1 LKRLSDILKG
11 IKVIETIGSTDID
24 IHTLQFDSRKVTKGD
39 VFIAIKGTQVDGHDY
54 IAKAIH
60 LGAKVIVCEKLPEL
74 TNDLTFLL
82 VDNSSIVLGQMASNY
97 YDSPSSKL
105 KLVGIT
111 GTNGKTTIASLLFE
125 LFQSL
130 GYPSG
135 LLSTIQNKIENKI
148 VAATHTT
155 PDPIQINKLLDQ
167 MVSEGCEY
175 CFMEVSSH
183 AIDQDRIA
191 GLIFAGGVFT
201 NLSHDHLDYHLNF
214 DNYLKAK
221 KKFFD
226 ELPGNAFALTNTDD
240 RNGKIMLQNT
250 NALRKSY
257 SLKSA
262 SDFKCKIIENNFDG
276 LMLNLDGQEFCSN
289 LIGSFNAYNLLAVYA
304 ASVLLGENPTEVL
317 TALSNLKTVEGRFD
331 YIRSTNNI
339 VGIVDYAHTPD
350 ALKNMLDTID
360 SIRTHNETLITVF
373 GAGGDRDK
381 EKRPIMGQV
390 ACKKSDKVILT
401 SDNPRS
407 EVPDE
412 IIKDIENGIGAEY
425 SYRVV
430 AITNRKEAI
439 KTACSF
445 ARKGD
450 IILVAGKGHEKY
462 QEIEGVKHPFD
473 DKEILKNYLLTNI
486 NSN

>member
-1 LKRLSDILKG
+1 MKT
-11 IKVIETIGSTDID
+11 VGSTAIEID
-24 IHTLQFDSRKVTKGD
+24 TLQFDSRKVNSRD
-39 VFIAIKGTQVDGHDY
+39 VFIAITGTQVDGHTY
-54 IAKAIH
+54 IEKAIQLGAKAI
-60 LGAKVIVCEKLPEL
+60 ICETIPKQTNNL
-74 TNDLTFLL
+74 TYIQ
-82 VDNSSIVLGQMASNY
+82 VKNSSKALGTMASNY
-97 YDSPSSKL
+97 YGFPSSKL

-111 GTNGKTTIASLLFE
+111 GTNGKTTIASLLYE
-125 LFQSL
+125 LFESL

-155 PDPIQINKLLDQ
+155 PDPIQINKLIEQ
-167 MVSEGCEY
+167 MVTEGCGY

-183 AIDQDRIA
+183 AIDQDRIS
-191 GLIFAGGVFT
+191 GLEFAGGIFT
-201 NLSHDHLDYHLNF
+201 NLSHDHLDYHINF
-214 DNYLKAK
+214 DNYLKVK

-226 ELPGNAFALTNTDD
+226 ELPEKAFALTNVDD

-250 NALRKSY
+250 QAIKKSY
-257 SLKSA
+257 SLKSL
-262 SDFKCKIIENNFDG
+262 SDFKCKILENNFEG
-276 LMLNLDGQEFCSN
+276 LLLNIDGQELCSN

-304 ASVLLGENPTEVL
+304 AAVLLGEKPTEVL
-317 TALSNLKTVEGRFD
+317 TALSNLQTVEGRFD
-331 YIRSTNNI
+331 YIRSLNNI
-339 VGIVDYAHTPD
+339 IGIVDYAHSPD
-350 ALKNMLDTID
+350 ALKNVLDTID

-381 EKRPIMGQV
+381 QKRPIMGKV
-390 ACKKSDKVILT
+390 ACEKSDKVILT

-407 EVPDE
+407 EVPEE
-412 IIKDIENGIGAEY
+412 IIKDIEKGIGLQY
-425 SYRVV
+425 SNKVI

-486 NSN
+486 NAN